1 MWWLLWACA
10 RSQCRPRPPRKVSVE
25 EAQPKKERERENAK
39 EAAAEEK
46 KEERRVLL
54 LCRSL
59 PPQSTVAGSF
69 SAATLSGKK
78 QQLRQ
83 LLRRHQRRVKN
94 GRVYCTL
101 LSIPFF
107 STRAI
112 PATTKAPNIAVPP
125 PPYSVHRCDSLPLLI
140 LSQFY
145 QSTINT
151 LPALSSP
158 LSLPSTNTVFT
169 HRRHTFIVASC
180 QLAHVVIYLHPFLC
194 WNSKV
199 RNYLLGCATLL
210 CGQNSSGRQSQCPPW
225 RPVCSYPPSSV

>member
-10 RSQCRPRPPRKVSVE
+10 RSQCRPRPARKVSVE
-25 EAQPKKERERENAK
+25 EAQPKKERERESAK

-101 LSIPFF
+101 LSISFF

-112 PATTKAPNIAVPP
+112 PATTKAPSIAV
-125 PPYSVHRCDSLPLLI
+125 PPYSVHRCDSLFFTHPLSI
-140 LSQFY
+140 LPVYHQH
-145 QSTINT
+145 STST
-151 LPALSSP
+151 FVASP
-158 LSLPSTNTVFT
+158 SLPSTNTVFT
-169 HRRHTFIVASC
+169 HRCHTFIVASC
-180 QLAHVVIYLHPFLC
+180 QLAHVVIYLHSFLC
-194 WNSKV
+194 WSSKV

>member
-10 RSQCRPRPPRKVSVE
+10 RSQCRPRPARKVSVE
-25 EAQPKKERERENAK
+25 EAQPKKERERESAK

-112 PATTKAPNIAVPP
+112 PARTKAPSIAV

-158 LSLPSTNTVFT
+158 LSLSPFNE
-169 HRRHTFIVASC
+169 HRLHTSAPYFHCC
-180 QLAHVVIYLHPFLC
+180 QLSAGTRGDILAFILVLEL
-194 WNSKV
+194 K
-199 RNYLLGCATLL
+199 
-210 CGQNSSGRQSQCPPW
+210 SS
-225 RPVCSYPPSSV
+225 